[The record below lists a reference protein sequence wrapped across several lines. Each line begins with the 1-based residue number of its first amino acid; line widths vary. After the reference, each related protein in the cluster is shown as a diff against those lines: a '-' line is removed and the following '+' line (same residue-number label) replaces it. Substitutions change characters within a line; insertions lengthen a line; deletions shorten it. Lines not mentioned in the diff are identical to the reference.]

1 MTHNHT
7 PHIRTEKLTAI
18 IGGRTLFTD
27 LNLTIKTATRLAI
40 VGENGRGKTTLLH
53 LLAGETEPH
62 SGTITRAGTSALVA
76 QTLETPA
83 HNTVGDLIEHALSE
97 THAALRRF
105 DAATEALKHD
115 TPEAA
120 AEYAQALEEVVALD
134 AWDVERKIQMA
145 LEGLGACPDR
155 TKVLNTLFVGQ
166 RYRVCLAVLLASSTD
181 ILLLDEPTNHLDDAA
196 LGFLATALKNRSGG
210 VALVSHDRQLLHDV
224 ADTFLD
230 LDPTM
235 DSIPRTHGGGYD
247 NWRAAK
253 HKERITWKQQYEHH
267 IEEKQRLEQAVQ
279 AARARLTTGWPPAKG
294 TNRYQRASKTDNQL
308 HTLDRQV
315 RALAQLDIPVP
326 KPPQELAFPQ
336 PTITRGAAIVH
347 ATDIGVAGRLAPTNI
362 NISTGDK
369 LLITGPNGAGKST
382 LLAIL
387 AQQLSPTTGTLTF
400 YTGRTIAYL
409 AQEVPRWRPGTTSI
423 VAYQHHM
430 VSRGVHN
437 PPSLASL
444 GLLDDVTT
452 HVDKL
457 SQGQQRRLHLAMCIA
472 ERPDLLILDEPTN
485 HLFMTLVDELTQA
498 LKVTA
503 SAVVVATDDRAMI
516 AELADWS
523 LQRCD

>member
-18 IGGRTLFTD
+18 IGGCTLFTD
-27 LNLTIKTATRLAI
+27 LNLTINTATRLAI

-134 AWDVERKIQMA
+134 AWDAERKIQMA
-145 LEGLGACPDR
+145 LEGLGACTDR

-166 RYRVCLAVLLASSTD
+166 RYRVRLAVLLASSTD

-224 ADTFLD
+224 AGTFLD

-279 AARARLTTGWPPAKG
+279 AARARLTTGWRPAKG

-326 KPPQELAFPQ
+326 KPPQELAFPSPPSHEALPSCMP
-336 PTITRGAAIVH
+336 PTSVLQVALHPPTSIFLPAINSSSP
-347 ATDIGVAGRLAPTNI
+347 APTVQGNPPCWPSSHS
-362 NISTGDK
+362 NYHPPPAPSPSTPAAPSRTSPK
-369 LLITGPNGAGKST
+369 RFPVGAP
-382 LLAIL
+382 ARPP
-387 AQQLSPTTGTLTF
+387 LSHTNTIWFPAA
-400 YTGRTIAYL
+400 YTIHPVWLPWACL
-409 AQEVPRWRPGTTSI
+409 TTSPRTSI
-423 VAYQHHM
+423 SYH
-430 VSRGVHN
+430 RDN
-437 PPSLASL
+437 
-444 GLLDDVTT
+444 
-452 HVDKL
+452 
-457 SQGQQRRLHLAMCIA
+457 
-472 ERPDLLILDEPTN
+472 
-485 HLFMTLVDELTQA
+485 
-498 LKVTA
+498 
-503 SAVVVATDDRAMI
+503 SAACT
-516 AELADWS
+516 
-523 LQRCD
+523 